1 MYKLIEKIKSLY
13 PKKTK
18 RRRKGVFWLQKIK
31 KNFSFDNSE
40 RSKFKKRKNQLSFN
54 IDSFNKIAFLKKNRK
69 VYYSAALWVL
79 VFTII
84 FVVFGPYFTVKN
96 VNILKK
102 DNLTNINI
110 AYKAITNIRW
120 KSIFA
125 VKEKEI
131 FEKLKT
137 YQHNIKNIDVS
148 TTIPNNLKITI
159 ESYRGLFNTNINN
172 KPYIITE
179 NGTLIPH
186 KPDTALKNIKVL
198 NNSDEINR
206 FIDYKQVFDTEY
218 INNIFMLISKLEENI
233 IDIKIQELQ
242 YYSIERELHVKTTN
256 NLLLFSLD
264 EDIIEQ
270 VEKTVIF
277 HKQYHSL
284 EKYGIYYSDLRIPNK
299 VFYCPISEEFRCIQN
314 IKRVYE

>member
-172 KPYIITE
+172 KQYIITE
-179 NGTLIPH
+179 NGTLIPN

-206 FIDYKQVFDTEY
+206 FIYYKQVFDTEY

>member
-218 INNIFMLISKLEENI
+218 INNIFILISKLEENI